1 MVLGDYMP
9 KRFPSCF
16 LSCSFDEK
24 DQSIFDMFHNILTA
38 LEFEVNTAKTPEAK
52 PPAEKIRDLIQKSD
66 TMVVVI
72 TRRHQVEG
80 KDEWIGPQWV
90 QSEIGMAYESQKP
103 IAIFIET
110 GIKSEGIVPEIADYV
125 KFDRT
130 DLIKSI
136 PNILRYLVSLRNLI
150 IKNPLLQ
157 EDLALYRALGNEL
170 ADFATLV
177 SMADQ
182 DLDMSRWELSL
193 VYAKTTGRFYT
204 LPSDLQKKIDNAYQT
219 IHAFKSLVSEVTQDS
234 YPSFKVFGK
243 ESEKEKSNREA
254 KLEKGR
260 EKIKQEQKLVL
271 QAILE
276 PMWDLLV
283 LGYPEMVENLS
294 KKVLEGKLI
303 NTKGNKS

>member
-1 MVLGDYMP
+1 MP
-9 KRFPSCF
+9 KRYPSCF

-24 DQSIFDMFHNILTA
+24 DQPLFDMFHNILTA
-38 LEFEVNTAKTPEAK
+38 LEFEINTAKTPEAK
-52 PPAEKIRDLIQKSD
+52 PPVEKIRDLIQKSD
-66 TMVVVI
+66 TMVVVV

-130 DLIKSI
+130 DLIRSI

-157 EDLALYRALGNEL
+157 EDLALYRALANEL
-170 ADFATLV
+170 ADFANLA

-182 DLDMSRWELSL
+182 NLNMSRWALSL

-204 LPSDLQKKIDNAYQT
+204 LPPDMQTKINNAYQR
-219 IHAFKSLVSEVTQDS
+219 IQAFENIVSEVSKDS
-234 YPSFKVFGK
+234 YPSFKVFGE
-243 ESEKEKSNREA
+243 ESIKEKSNREA
-254 KLEKGR
+254 RLEKGR
-260 EKIKQEQKLVL
+260 EKIKQEQKLVI

-283 LGYPEMVENLS
+283 LGYPEMDENLS
-294 KKVLEGKLI
+294 KKVLESKLI
-303 NTKGNKS
+303 NTNGNKS